1 MSDIRAH
8 KTIDAQTST
17 EGEDIS
23 DQHVARLSDLPGSP
37 TSPTTTCAGLS
48 NPSEEHSFT
57 DDGYVS
63 DGTIASFNYRQ
74 LSESLSCWQ
83 REEVR

>member
-1 MSDIRAH
+1 MSEIRAH
-8 KTIDAQTST
+8 QAIDAQTST
-17 EGEDIS
+17 EGNDIS
-23 DQHVARLSDLPGSP
+23 DQCLTLLSDLPDSP
-37 TSPTTTCAGLS
+37 TSPITSCAGLS

-74 LSESLSCWQ
+74 SSES
-83 REEVR
+83 